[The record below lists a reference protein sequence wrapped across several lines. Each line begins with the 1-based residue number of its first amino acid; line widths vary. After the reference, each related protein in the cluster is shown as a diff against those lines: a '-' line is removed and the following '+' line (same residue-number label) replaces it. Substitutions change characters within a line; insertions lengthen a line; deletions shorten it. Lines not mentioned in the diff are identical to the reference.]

1 MGKFCL
7 SVLRA
12 CTARESAQTLLLI
25 EFLKAGLPLL
35 PADETAAVCEALL
48 RLALLSVVRHCV
60 AWRQGRHG
68 GGQLWRVCL
77 TAVSRLSHGCG
88 CWLFLQ
94 PRVTSLALSVI
105 THLLKSPIARLKRN
119 LLRNLVTGG
128 FWLGQEECCGDAAA
142 AALLL

>member
-60 AWRQGRHG
+60 AWRQGRQG
-68 GGQLWRVCL
+68 WSALACL
-77 TAVSRLSHGCG
+77 SGS
-88 CWLFLQ
+88 
-94 PRVTSLALSVI
+94 S
-105 THLLKSPIARLKRN
+105 
-119 LLRNLVTGG
+119 
-128 FWLGQEECCGDAAA
+128 
-142 AALLL
+142 